1 LVIAIS
7 RDYWAGLP
15 GTYPPVTY
23 TEDEREEFRNIS
35 SLRFAATMLSVE
47 CNVKRYLESLASLI
61 DAMPNLRQLA
71 LYGESEPYKAH
82 TVTAWMMEH
91 LWHDRGR
98 GLSSISYPALLA
110 TLQCTS
116 THLESLTLPTG
127 LWSLGSAIP
136 NPPAIFCHFERLQFL
151 CVPRQ
156 ALLGTKAFSL
166 PDACKDWTE
175 FYDRRRQRPGGQ
187 WLDSNG
193 VAHKGLHTKR
203 TNPESVLQSPADVL
217 PKSLRHLKVVDA
229 DGETCS
235 WLSTLLVPRPLQI
248 LPNLERLEIVLMK
261 ERGEYLEKWSDAM
274 GCIALGTEIVVSF
287 DVQRRLS
294 GRKYDAPWKYD
305 FV

>member
-47 CNVKRYLESLASLI
+47 CNLKRYLESLASLI

-110 TLQCTS
+110 TL
-116 THLESLTLPTG
+116 
-127 LWSLGSAIP
+127 
-136 NPPAIFCHFERLQFL
+136 
-151 CVPRQ
+151 
-156 ALLGTKAFSL
+156 
-166 PDACKDWTE
+166 
-175 FYDRRRQRPGGQ
+175 
-187 WLDSNG
+187 
-193 VAHKGLHTKR
+193 
-203 TNPESVLQSPADVL
+203 
-217 PKSLRHLKVVDA
+217 
-229 DGETCS
+229 
-235 WLSTLLVPRPLQI
+235 
-248 LPNLERLEIVLMK
+248 
-261 ERGEYLEKWSDAM
+261 
-274 GCIALGTEIVVSF
+274 
-287 DVQRRLS
+287 
-294 GRKYDAPWKYD
+294 
-305 FV
+305 